1 MRKFIICLAAVLSLA
16 AAPIA
21 MADEYYETWCGIKV
35 TTVDREA
42 FDDEEEAECFYDAI
56 DIAVCGSTRP
66 SGGN

>member
-21 MADEYYETWCGIKV
+21 MADEYYETRCGIKV

-42 FDDEEEAECFYDAI
+42 FDDEEEAECYFEELDEI
-56 DIAVCGSTRP
+56 FCG
-66 SGGN
+66 